1 MARYTINRLFFC
13 LAILGSM
20 ASMHA
25 FAQDFGSLIRGVL
38 QSRSGDMASVIKSIA
53 DVSSGQIGSLA
64 GPQDAD
70 GKVVLYSTAW
80 CGYCKQAISYMQQ
93 KNIPFV
99 ERNIETNSNF
109 RTEYSRLG
117 GKGIPFFV
125 FGSQT
130 MVGFA
135 EGAFNQH
142 YAAFQRTLPA
152 PNTPSTAIG
161 MQPASPLGTT
171 SIQSGDTLVGKIAG
185 TKAYARASKAAQ
197 RLAVLGKADEVV
209 YMGEEKEGLYL
220 VMTPLGEGWVDKLL
234 VKKL

>member
-1 MARYTINRLFFC
+1 MARHTTNLLFFC
-13 LAILGSM
+13 IALLGSM

-25 FAQDFGSLIRGVL
+25 FAQDFGSVIKGVL
-38 QSRSGDMASVIKSIA
+38 QNRPGDVASVIKSIV

-70 GKVVLYSTAW
+70 GKVVLYTTAW
-80 CGYCKQAISYMQQ
+80 CSNCKRAISYMQQ

-99 ERNIETNSNF
+99 ERNIETSSDF
-109 RTEYSRLG
+109 RAEYSRLG

-130 MVGFA
+130 MADFT
-135 EGAFNQH
+135 EGAFNER

-152 PNTPSTAIG
+152 SNTPSTAIG
-161 MQPASPLGTT
+161 MQTTSPLGSA
-171 SIQSGDTLVGKIAG
+171 SIQPGDTLVCKIAG
-185 TKAYARASKAAQ
+185 IKVYARASKAAQ
-197 RLAVLGKADEVV
+197 RLAVLGKTDEVV